1 MNKAQLVAAIA
12 EQAGM
17 TKKDS
22 EKFLKAFEDVITAE
36 LIKLVGFGTFE
47 VAERPARTGINPQTK
62 KPIEIS
68 ASKAPRFKAGKAL
81 KDAVNE

>member
-36 LIKLVGFGTFE
+36 LIKG
-47 VAERPARTGINPQTK
+47 ER
-62 KPIEIS
+62 S
-68 ASKAPRFKAGKAL
+68 S
-81 KDAVNE
+81 